1 MVILTIDSIPGKE
14 IEALGLVKGSTVQSK
29 NMFKDMGQGFK
40 SMVGGELK
48 SYTKMMN
55 ESREIATNRMIEEAQ
70 GMGADAIIG
79 VRFATSS
86 VLQGASEIMAFGT
99 AVKIKG

>member
-1 MVILTIDSIPGKE
+1 MIILTIDSIPGKE
-14 IEALGLVKGSTVQSK
+14 IEALGLAKGSTVQSK

-55 ESREIATNRMIEEAQ
+55 ESREIATQRMIEEAES
-70 GMGADAIIG
+70 MGADAIIG

>member
-1 MVILTIDSIPGKE
+1 MIILTIDSIPGKE

-55 ESREIATNRMIEEAQ
+55 ESREIATKRMIEEAQ
-70 GMGADAIIG
+70 NLGADAIIG

>member
-1 MVILTIDSIPGKE
+1 MIILTIDSIPGKE

-55 ESREIATNRMIEEAQ
+55 ESREIATKRMIEEAQ
-70 GMGADAIIG
+70 SMGADAIIG

>member
-1 MVILTIDSIPGKE
+1 MIILTIDSIPGKE

>member
-55 ESREIATNRMIEEAQ
+55 ESREIATQRMIEEAQ

>member
-1 MVILTIDSIPGKE
+1 MIILTIDSIPGKE

-55 ESREIATNRMIEEAQ
+55 ESREIATQRMIEEAAS
-70 GMGADAIIG
+70 MGADAIIG

>member
-1 MVILTIDSIPGKE
+1 MIILTIDSIPGKE

-55 ESREIATNRMIEEAQ
+55 ESREIATKRMIEEAQ

>member
-1 MVILTIDSIPGKE
+1 MIILTIDSIPGKD

-55 ESREIATNRMIEEAQ
+55 ESREIATQRMIEEAQ

-99 AVKIKG
+99 AVKIKD

>member
-1 MVILTIDSIPGKE
+1 MIILTIDSIPGKD

>member
-1 MVILTIDSIPGKE
+1 MIILTIDSVPGKE
-14 IEALGLVKGSTVQSK
+14 VEALGLVKGSTVQSK
-29 NMFKDMGQGFK
+29 NMFKDMGQGLK

-55 ESREIATNRMIEEAQ
+55 ESREIATQRMIEEAQ
-70 GMGADAIIG
+70 SMGADAIIG

>member
-1 MVILTIDSIPGKE
+1 MIILTIDSIPGKE

-55 ESREIATNRMIEEAQ
+55 ESREIATQRMIEEAQ
-70 GMGADAIIG
+70 GMDADAIIG

>member
-1 MVILTIDSIPGKE
+1 MIILTIDSVPGKE
-14 IEALGLVKGSTVQSK
+14 VEALGLVKGSTVQSK

-55 ESREIATNRMIEEAQ
+55 ESREIATQRMIEEATSK
-70 GMGADAIIG
+70 GADAIIG
-79 VRFATSS
+79 VRYMTSS

>member
-1 MVILTIDSIPGKE
+1 MIILTIDSIPGKD

-55 ESREIATNRMIEEAQ
+55 ESREIATKRMIEEAQ
-70 GMGADAIIG
+70 SMGADAIIG

>member
-1 MVILTIDSIPGKE
+1 MYLFSIE
-14 IEALGLVKGSTVQSK
+14 SLGDQKYQPISMVKGSTIQSK

-55 ESREIATNRMIEEAQ
+55 EARDIAIQRMVEEAQ
-70 GMGADAIIG
+70 KLGADAIVG
-79 VRFATSS
+79 VRFSS
-86 VLQGASEIMAFGT
+86 STVTQGAAEIMVVGT
-99 AVKIKG
+99 AVKFL

>member
-1 MVILTIDSIPGKE
+1 MIILTIDSIPGKE

-55 ESREIATNRMIEEAQ
+55 ESREIATQRMIEEAQ
-70 GMGADAIIG
+70 DMGADAIIG

>member
-1 MVILTIDSIPGKE
+1 MIILTIDSIPGKE

-55 ESREIATNRMIEEAQ
+55 ESREIATKRMIEEAQ
-70 GMGADAIIG
+70 NIGADAIIG

>member
-1 MVILTIDSIPGKE
+1 MVILTIDSIPGKD

-55 ESREIATNRMIEEAQ
+55 ESREIATQRMIEEAQ

-99 AVKIKG
+99 AVKIKD

>member
-55 ESREIATNRMIEEAQ
+55 ESREIATKRMIEEAQ

>member
-1 MVILTIDSIPGKE
+1 MIILTIDSIPGKE

-55 ESREIATNRMIEEAQ
+55 ESREIATKRMIEEAQ
-70 GMGADAIIG
+70 NMGADAIIG

-99 AVKIKG
+99 AVKIKD

>member
-1 MVILTIDSIPGKE
+1 MIILTIDSIPGKE

-70 GMGADAIIG
+70 SMGADAIIG

>member
-1 MVILTIDSIPGKE
+1 MIILTIDSIPGKE

-55 ESREIATNRMIEEAQ
+55 ESREIATKRMIEEAQ
-70 GMGADAIIG
+70 NLGADAIIG
-79 VRFATSS
+79 IRFATSS